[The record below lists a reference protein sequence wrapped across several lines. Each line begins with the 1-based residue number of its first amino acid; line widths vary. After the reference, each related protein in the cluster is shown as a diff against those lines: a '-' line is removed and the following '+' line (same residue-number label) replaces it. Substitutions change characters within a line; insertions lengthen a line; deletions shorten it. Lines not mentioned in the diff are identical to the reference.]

1 MSQPLNDIALV
12 EKYFDEELSNS
23 ERENFNLRM
32 QTDQNFKS
40 LVEQEKVLIN
50 AIRHHGMQEDL
61 QFLKRLEETLNDKK
75 TVRFN
80 AGPRKWY
87 YVAAAAAIAFVI
99 MATFFYPADPT
110 PEQLFQSYFKP
121 YPNLFEPTVRG
132 DVSATG
138 RTEAFQAYEQGDYE
152 KAVPLFK
159 ALLNAKKEPGILL
172 LLGNSNLILGN
183 VEEAKRNFI
192 TLNSDFDELDIQS
205 KWFLSLCYLKSG
217 DVDSASV
224 ILKELGNTEISYAAK
239 AKELLEKVQ

>member
-1 MSQPLNDIALV
+1 MNQPLNDIALV

-23 ERENFNLRM
+23 ERDNFNLRM

-40 LVEQEKVLIN
+40 LVEQEKILIN
-50 AIRHHGMQEDL
+50 AIRHHGMREDL
-61 QFLKRLEETLNDKK
+61 QFLKRLEETLDDKK

-80 AGPRKWY
+80 GNSRKWY
-87 YVAAAAAIAFVI
+87 YVAAAAVIAFVI
-99 MATFFYPADPT
+99 MAKVFYTPT
-110 PEQLFQSYFKP
+110 PSSDELFQAYFKP

-132 DVSATG
+132 DVKTTS
-138 RTEAFQAYEQGDYE
+138 RTEAFQAYERGDHAQ
-152 KAVPLFK
+152 AVVLFND
-159 ALLNAKKEPGILL
+159 LLKLKKEPGILL

-183 VEEAKRNFI
+183 IEEAKDNFI

-217 DVDSASV
+217 DIERASS
-224 ILKELGNTEISYAAK
+224 ILKELGNTEISYATK